1 MPPGARDPLRVV
13 EHVEQRLEPVECD
26 CELAHLQM
34 LLALVVG
41 ALSLDRVDLARLP
54 RRDDEREK
62 PWA

>member
-1 MPPGARDPLRVV
+1 M

-41 ALSLDRVDLARLP
+41 ALGLDRVDLARLP